1 MELEQES
8 KREEPIYW
16 CKYGAEIEGEP
27 KYDVM
32 IGRLKGSLRD
42 REKLMIGI
50 PYKQKVVSLDE
61 KVPFGT
67 TLFEHREEGT
77 KTVLVPLKLTDGGV
91 PKLRKMKV
99 GRGAFLNRLETKRV
113 ADLKEADF
121 CFMRERELYVDTF
134 GKVLSKAEKEE
145 AKSKKKK

>member
-1 MELEQES
+1 MELEQVV

-16 CKYGAEIEGEP
+16 CKHGTEIEGEP

-32 IGRLKGSLRD
+32 VGRLVGSLRD
-42 REKLMIGI
+42 REKTLIGI
-50 PYKQKVVSLDE
+50 PYKQKVVAIDE
-61 KVPFGT
+61 KVPFST
-67 TLFEHREEGT
+67 ILFEHQDDGT

-99 GRGAFLNRLETKRV
+99 GRGSFLNRLETKRV

-134 GKVLSKAEKEE
+134 GKVLSRAEKEE